1 MKKTILMAIAACMM
15 ALGAQAQVKKGTPVP
30 DEAFDVVEV
39 MPVYP
44 GGMEG
49 LINYL
54 SENISYPKDAKEQK
68 ISGRVIITFVIEKDG
83 SVTEVTTVK
92 SVFPSLDEE
101 AVRVVKGMPKWKP
114 GMQKGKV
121 VRVKYTLPISFSLD

>member
-1 MKKTILMAIAACMM
+1 MKKTILMVIAACMM
-15 ALGAQAQVKKGTPVP
+15 ALGAQAQAKKGTPVP

-49 LINYL
+49 LIKYL

-68 ISGRVIITFVIEKDG
+68 ISGRVIITLVIEKDG

-101 AVRVVKGMPKWKP
+101 AVRVVKGMPNWKP
-114 GMQKGKV
+114 GMQKGKA